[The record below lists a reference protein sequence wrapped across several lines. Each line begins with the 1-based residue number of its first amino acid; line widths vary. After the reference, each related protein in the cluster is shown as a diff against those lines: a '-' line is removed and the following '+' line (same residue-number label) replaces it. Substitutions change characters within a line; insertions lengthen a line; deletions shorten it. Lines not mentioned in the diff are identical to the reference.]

1 MKIAPQTFPKDTKM
15 GQNPKIL
22 PQILVPLAGLEPAR
36 SLDRGILRLIT
47 GGFLGKNLKKPPKK
61 SKNLTIKNI
70 RKTKINL
77 AFFLEKL
84 KKTCSQNP
92 PSVLFKLKEPLK
104 L

>member
-1 MKIAPQTFPKDTKM
+1 MCFALWEQKRVRIKPFGSTQTL
-15 GQNPKIL
+15 L
-22 PQILVPLAGLEPAR
+22 PAGLEPAR
-36 SLDRGILRLIT
+36 MLLRGILRLIT
-47 GGFLGKNLKKPPKK
+47 GVFLGKNLKKPPKK
-61 SKNLTIKNI
+61 SKNFTIKNI

-92 PSVLFKLKEPLK
+92 PRVLFKLKKPLK

>member
-1 MKIAPQTFPKDTKM
+1 MP
-15 GQNPKIL
+15 
-22 PQILVPLAGLEPAR
+22 LVGLEPAQM
-36 SLDRGILRLIT
+36 LLRGILRLIT
-47 GGFLGKNLKKPPKK
+47 GVFLGENLKKPPKK

-84 KKTCSQNP
+84 KKTSYQNP
-92 PSVLFKLKEPLK
+92 PGALFKLKKPLK